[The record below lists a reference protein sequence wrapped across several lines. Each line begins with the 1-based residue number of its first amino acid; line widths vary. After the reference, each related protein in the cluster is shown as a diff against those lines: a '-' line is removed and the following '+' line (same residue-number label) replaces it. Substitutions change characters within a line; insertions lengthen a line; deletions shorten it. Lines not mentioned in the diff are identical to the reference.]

1 MKAMKAIKAKEGSDK
16 IIDYTLEEFLGYN
29 KGLIKESEELLV
41 LGKFKFTFDFDITSY
56 FMQICALSSLKSSI
70 PWPLGLLA
78 SWHAALY
85 HL

>member
-29 KGLIKESEELLV
+29 KGLIKESEKLLV

-56 FMQICALSSLKSSI
+56 FMQTCALSSLKSSKT
-70 PWPLGLLA
+70 WPLGL
-78 SWHAALY
+78 
-85 HL
+85 